1 MHVASSHRHLPPMK
15 TLKPGG
21 GMRVVRMHISTQVTC
36 SNVGSEYAIC
46 IWGYLHNKT
55 LFGARCIVFRLGII
69 GMMKRIL
76 GSVIRIIG
84 KKFLR
89 IQE

>member
-21 GMRVVRMHISTQVTC
+21 GGDEGSAHAY
-36 SNVGSEYAIC
+36 SNVGSEYAVCCSWQLLERWLLILIAKIC
-46 IWGYLHNKT
+46 LT
-55 LFGARCIVFRLGII
+55 PRCIVFRLGII

-76 GSVIRIIG
+76 GSMIR
-84 KKFLR
+84 
-89 IQE
+89 